1 MDEGLPGTAPAHL
14 GNFAQEMAWA
24 GAVGAHPPGNGGGWS
39 MDGLGACGRALIL
52 PAAGAQKPRRLSQGH
67 SAVRMGPVVVVGG
80 SRHHTRAHPSSVRT
94 LKAQAS
100 HCPGFG

>member
-14 GNFAQEMAWA
+14 GNFAQEMAWG

-67 SAVRMGPVVVVGG
+67 SAVRMGPVGG
-80 SRHHTRAHPSSVRT
+80 GAPVTTPGPTPAPSG
-94 LKAQAS
+94 
-100 HCPGFG
+100 P